1 MVQPDGTLE
10 ADDLHG
16 VVERVQRDVVATNA
30 NGPKAVAGERID
42 EIEGAHD
49 EDLFPPPGAV
59 LAHLLWIRGRNGV
72 GHGASTLGRQDSRLM
87 PSVGWAR

>member
-1 MVQPDGTLE
+1 MVQPDATLE
-10 ADDLHG
+10 TNDPHG
-16 VVERVQRDVVATNA
+16 ISKGVQWNVVAA
-30 NGPKAVAGERID
+30 DVDGPKAVTGEGID

-49 EDLFPPPGAV
+49 EDFFPPPGAV
-59 LAHLLWIRGRNGV
+59 LAHLLWIRDRNGV

>member
-30 NGPKAVAGERID
+30 DRPEAVAGERID
-42 EIEGAHD
+42 EIERTHD

-59 LAHLLWIRGRNGV
+59 LAHLLWLRGRNGV
-72 GHGASTLGRQDSRLM
+72 GHGVYTLGRQ
-87 PSVGWAR
+87 G

>member
-1 MVQPDGTLE
+1 MVQTNGTLE

-16 VVERVQRDVVATNA
+16 VVERVQRDIIATDTD
-30 NGPKAVAGERID
+30 GSEAVSGERINV
-42 EIEGAHD
+42 IERPHD
-49 EDLFPPPGAV
+49 EDFFPPPGAV
-59 LAHLLWIRGRNGV
+59 LAHFLWFRGRNGV

>member
-1 MVQPDGTLE
+1 MVQPNGTLE

-16 VVERVQRDVVATNA
+16 VVERVQRNIVATDA
-30 NGPKAVAGERID
+30 NGPEAVAGERID

-59 LAHLLWIRGRNGV
+59 LAHLLWFRGRNGV
-72 GHGASTLGRQDSRLM
+72 GHGVSTLGRQGWRLM
-87 PSVGWAR
+87 PSVGLAR